1 VIQRPLEVEVGR
13 NAKKTLAQMDEDR
26 DWCNGVGLEVD
37 RLQLVVVKKPAEVSH
52 PKIFNFRM

>member
-1 VIQRPLEVEVGR
+1 VGR